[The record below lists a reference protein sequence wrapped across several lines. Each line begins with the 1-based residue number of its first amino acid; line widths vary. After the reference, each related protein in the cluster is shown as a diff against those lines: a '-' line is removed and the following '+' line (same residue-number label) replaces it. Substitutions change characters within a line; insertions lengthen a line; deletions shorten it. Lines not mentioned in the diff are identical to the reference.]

1 MKEEGGKE
9 DDISESFV
17 QFSTL
22 VLIIHEIII
31 GFWRWDLWVTLYCTF
46 RHYDP
51 RQIASLLYHTIRKV
65 KFLFKTSILT
75 KSQHF
80 HEFFTQNFFFDDFS
94 REIKVANR

>member
-1 MKEEGGKE
+1 MQSVKSWVYSKNEAEGGKE

-46 RHYDP
+46 RHYAIQD
-51 RQIASLLYHTIRKV
+51 RLHLLRESYHK
-65 KFLFKTSILT
+65 ILLVLLLG
-75 KSQHF
+75 
-80 HEFFTQNFFFDDFS
+80 S
-94 REIKVANR
+94 RGPSTVTLMHLV